1 VPKPDPIIE
10 DPGGSKMAT
19 IRFPQ
24 YLKRHGLYLLLFANE
39 RYLPGLILKRKGD
52 AFREHDKLKKHL
64 KVPNLSWQTEL
75 VEADM
80 PEVIEGSR
88 QVGAGGNLKLP
99 FLTIGGGLEYNR
111 FVDFR
116 ISAVDQRIFTDENL
130 WLWNPLSEM
139 LAQLK
144 ANKPRI
150 WKTKL
155 KGRYLVLSTWYA
167 SKYEVHLGRAL
178 KGDLDATFKKKI
190 SPTAGGRMNID
201 SANKIVNF
209 YRSTRVA
216 FAFQGERLVKI

>member
-1 VPKPDPIIE
+1 MP
-10 DPGGSKMAT
+10 AL
-19 IRFPQ
+19 RFPQ
-24 YLKRHGLYLLLFANE
+24 YLKNQGLYLFLVSNVK
-39 RYLPGLILKRKGD
+39 YLPGLILGRKGD
-52 AFREHDKLKKHL
+52 SFEEHDKLKKYL
-64 KVPNLSWQTEL
+64 KVHNLSWKTEL

-88 QVGAGGNLKLP
+88 QVGAGGNLELP
-99 FLTIGGGLEYNR
+99 FLKISGGLEYNR

-116 ISAVDQRIFTDENL
+116 ISAVQQRIFTDERL

-167 SKYEVHLGRAL
+167 SKYEVRLGRAL
-178 KGDLDATFKKKI
+178 TGDLDARFEQQI

-201 SANKIVNF
+201 STNKIVNF
-209 YRSTRVA
+209 YRSTRVP
-216 FAFQGERLVKI
+216 FAFQGKRLVKI